1 MTLQT
6 TLNTEP
12 TIAAGFAYGLLEF
25 AVSAGGSRDRLL
37 VSSGIAQGV
46 LSDHFNRIPLS
57 RYISL
62 MRTAQCECGDP
73 ALALHFGASSRCAD
87 LSIVA
92 LIGSACET
100 VADALRM
107 LNRYGRLSLDVE
119 GVNGNDH
126 FLIDRDRD
134 GVWLIEN
141 RRYHDVYPELTE
153 ATFARFAVGI
163 RASFGSNAVRAM
175 HVCHDAPAH
184 RAAYEA
190 IIQAPVTFGQARTAL
205 LLDPKWYDTKLA
217 PAPKYALRVY
227 TAQADALLREL
238 EASRSVAGRVDATLM
253 EILHTGDVSMDRIAR
268 ALAMSRP
275 TLYRALKAEGMTFE
289 RVLDGVRHRVA
300 MTHLTQRK
308 ATVNEVSSLVGF
320 SDPSAFSRAF
330 KRWTGVSPRA
340 AASVPAV

>member
-6 TLNTEP
+6 TLSTEP

-37 VSSGIAQGV
+37 VSSGIAQGL
-46 LSDHFNRIPLS
+46 LSDHFNRIPLTG
-57 RYISL
+57 YISL
-62 MRTAQCECGDP
+62 MRAAQCECDDP
-73 ALALHFGASSRCAD
+73 ALALRFGASSRCAD

-107 LNRYGRLSLDVE
+107 LNRYGRLSLDVD
-119 GVNGNDH
+119 GINGNDH
-126 FLIDRDRD
+126 FLVRRERD

-163 RASFGSNAVRAM
+163 RAFFGSNTVRAM
-175 HVCHDAPAH
+175 HFCCDAPSHHAE
-184 RAAYEA
+184 YEA
-190 IIQAPVTFGQARTAL
+190 VVQAPVKFGQARTAL
-205 LLDPKWYDTKLA
+205 LLDPKWYDTRLA
-217 PAPKYALRVY
+217 PAPKYALSIY
-227 TAQADALLREL
+227 TARADALLREL
-238 EASRSVAGRVDATLM
+238 ERSRSVAGRVDAILM

-275 TLYRALKAEGMTFE
+275 TLYRALKAEGITFE
-289 RVLDGVRHRVA
+289 QVLNGVRHRVA

-308 ATVNEVSSLVGF
+308 ATVSEVSSLVGF
-320 SDPSAFSRAF
+320 SDPAAFSRAF

-340 AASVPAV
+340 AASDAGV